1 MKFIATDRVHVGVEP
16 IFVQFL
22 KHYMSVSTAH
32 HNYVSVSSWVPFFND
47 RQSNVVPKN

>member
-22 KHYMSVSTAH
+22 KRYMSVSTAH
-32 HNYVSVSSWVPFFND
+32 DNYVSVSS
-47 RQSNVVPKN
+47 